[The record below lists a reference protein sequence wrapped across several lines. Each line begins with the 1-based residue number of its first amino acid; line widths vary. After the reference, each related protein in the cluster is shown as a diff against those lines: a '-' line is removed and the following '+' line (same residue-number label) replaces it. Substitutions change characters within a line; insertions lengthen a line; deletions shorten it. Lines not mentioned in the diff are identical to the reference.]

1 MDPILTEIMKNRFT
15 AMAEE
20 ASTVAYRTAHTTF
33 VKQTQDFQV
42 AVAKTSGEFFAYPTM
57 TGVTSGSGQSVSGLI
72 DAFDRAELEPGDVLI
87 SNDPFRTAGL
97 VTHIMDIHLARPIFV
112 HGELVC
118 FAWSFVHASDVGGA
132 VPGSISPDLTEVFQ
146 EGLRI
151 RPMKLLR
158 AGRPN
163 ADLIGILRDNSRI
176 GDAVWGDLE
185 ALMAAMRLLDRR
197 VNELCAKLGL
207 AAFRQGIEDV
217 LDYTERKAREVISGL
232 KDGAYEFADYI
243 EGSGQDEAV
252 LLHCR
257 LTIKGDEAEI
267 DYSGSAPQVQAAL
280 NFFSGNRS
288 HPFLCLGL
296 TNYIQTVAPS
306 IPING
311 GILRP
316 IRAHAPSGT
325 VMNAEFP
332 SASGNR
338 WVAAMRTYDTL
349 IGCLNQAIEG
359 GIAACGA
366 GQAGIISAS
375 WRDSMSGR
383 NRVSVVEPFSGGSG
397 GRVKA
402 DGVDANDTMIGYLKS
417 TPIEHVEVETP
428 LVVRRHEL
436 IPHRLGHGRFRG
448 GAAVRIELECR
459 APEAK
464 ITVRGLDRFRF
475 QPWGVFGGEPGHNG
489 RSFVI
494 RRDGTREEIGRIKV
508 LTLRQGDRLV
518 MESPSGGGFGDPFA
532 REPALVLRDLRDG
545 FLTPEVA
552 GSVYGVAIMDGKVDA
567 DATRG
572 LRAERK
578 GPARGEVT
586 HGPERRR
593 YEETW
598 PVATS
603 VAFANALLETPIGLR
618 PILSE
623 LCRGDLKT
631 APAPIAPSAAVAAVK
646 QRAAQFGRG

>member
-15 AMAEE
+15 AIAEE

-42 AVAKTSGEFFAYPTM
+42 ALAKTTGEFFAYPTM

-72 DAFDRAELEPGDVLI
+72 DAFDRASLEPGDVLI

-112 HGELVC
+112 AGELAC

-132 VPGSISPDLTEVFQ
+132 VPGSISPDLSEVYQ
-146 EGLRI
+146 EGLRL
-151 RPMKLLR
+151 RPMKLMR
-158 AGRPN
+158 RGSPN
-163 ADLIGILRDNSRI
+163 EDVINILRDNSRI

-185 ALMAAMRLLDRR
+185 ALMSAMRLLDQR

-207 AAFRQGIEDV
+207 AVFRQGIEDV
-217 LDYTERKAREVISGL
+217 LAYTERKAREVIATL
-232 KDGAYEFADYI
+232 KDGTYSFGDYVEI
-243 EGSGQDEAV
+243 GADEAV
-252 LLHCR
+252 LLHCT
-257 LTIKGDEAEI
+257 LTIKGEEAEI

-280 NFFSGNRS
+280 NFFTGNRS

-316 IRAHAPSGT
+316 IRAHAPAGT

-366 GQAGIISAS
+366 GQAGIINSS
-375 WRDSMSGR
+375 WRDAATGR
-383 NRVSVVEPFSGGSG
+383 SRVSVVEPFSGGSG
-397 GRVKA
+397 GRVRA
-402 DGVDANDTMIGYLKS
+402 DGAHANDTMIGFLKS

-428 LVVRRHEL
+428 LVVRCHEL
-436 IPHRLGHGRFRG
+436 IPHRIGHGRFRG

-475 QPWGVFGGEPGHNG
+475 QPWGAFGGEPGHNG
-489 RSFVI
+489 RTFLI
-494 RRDGTREEIGRIKV
+494 RADGSTEELGRIKV
-508 LTLRQGDRLV
+508 LTLRQGDRLL
-518 MESPSGGGFGDPFA
+518 MESPSGGGFGDPFE
-532 REPALVLRDLRDG
+532 REPARVLRDVRDG
-545 FLTPEVA
+545 FLTGEVA
-552 GSVYGVAIMDGKVDA
+552 EAVYGVAIAEGAVDA
-567 DATRG
+567 ERTRA
-572 LRAERK
+572 LRARNRPEPPRFSH
-578 GPARGEVT
+578 GEA
-586 HGPERRR
+586 RRR

-598 PVATS
+598 PIATS
-603 VAFANALLETPIGLR
+603 VAFAKALFATPVGLR
-618 PILSE
+618 PILAE
-623 LCRGDLKT
+623 LSRADLGRT
-631 APAPIAPSAAVAAVK
+631 PGMIVPSSAIAAVEK
-646 QRAAQFGRG
+646 RARQFGAG

>member
-57 TGVTSGSGQSVSGLI
+57 TGVTSGSGQSVLGLI
-72 DAFDRAELEPGDVLI
+72 DAFDPAELEAGDVLI

-112 HGELVC
+112 AGELVC
-118 FAWSFVHASDVGGA
+118 FAWSFVHASDIGGA
-132 VPGSISPDLTEVFQ
+132 VPGSISPELVEVFQ

-163 ADLIGILRDNSRI
+163 KDLIDILRDNSRI

-217 LDYTERKAREVISGL
+217 LAYTERKAREVIAGL
-232 KDGAYEFADYI
+232 KDGTYEFADYI

-257 LTIKGDEAEI
+257 LVIEGEEAEI

-280 NFFSGNRS
+280 NFFTGNRS

-316 IRAHAPSGT
+316 IRAHAPAGT

-332 SASGNR
+332 AASGNR

-375 WRDSMSGR
+375 WRDQLSGH

-428 LVVRRHEL
+428 LIVRRHEL

-459 APEAK
+459 ASEVK

-475 QPWGVFGGEPGHNG
+475 QPWGVFGGAPGHNG
-489 RSFVI
+489 RTMVI
-494 RRDGTREEIGRIKV
+494 RRDGSTEEIGRIKV

-518 MESPSGGGFGDPFA
+518 MESPSGGGFGDPFE
-532 REPALVLRDLRDG
+532 REPALVLRDWLDG
-545 FLTPEVA
+545 FLTLEIA
-552 GSVYGVAIMDGKVDA
+552 KSVYGVAIADGGLDRER
-567 DATRG
+567 TRE
-572 LRAERK
+572 LRAAKDRA
-578 GPARGEVT
+578 ARQEVA
-586 HGPERRR
+586 HGAERRR
-593 YEETW
+593 YEDIW

-618 PILSE
+618 PILGE
-623 LCRGDLKT
+623 LSRDDLKT
-631 APAPIAPSAAVAAVK
+631 AAAPIEPAAAIAAVRK
-646 QRAAQFGRG
+646 RASQFARG